1 MAFPR
6 EIYKALEDI
15 VGKENIS
22 ENIGIC
28 ETYRNVPA
36 QSSAHYGPSEHW
48 TPLPQAVIL
57 PGSTE
62 EVQNIIKVCNKY
74 NIEFKASTTFWS
86 TMGYIGS
93 DFALQMDLRRMKSI
107 KIDAK
112 NMCAIVEPYAI
123 AATVQAEAMKLGLNV
138 NIAGVGC
145 SSSTLANFSSWVAF
159 GPNSISMGQ
168 GSENILGLEWV
179 LPNGEVL
186 RTGSLGSGDGW
197 FCGEGPGPS
206 TRGLLRGI
214 FGTAGSSGVCTK
226 MAVRLHPWP
235 GPADFPTY
243 GQAPAYKADWGPRFK
258 CYTLCF
264 PDWQAWARSVQYF
277 HESDVVYSGH
287 RQFNMFG
294 RNLKAAMLEIITN
307 PELQLSDLETLVD
320 DPYIKEQ
327 NEKMKLDYQIIIAGF
342 SDKDME
348 YKEKAVDYIL
358 EQTGGWK
365 SEMMLQKDKHDYA
378 LLYLTRLGHKNL
390 NFVMCG
396 AYEGTF
402 GLSSNVWKTIEV
414 VEEAAALKRKWEVEH
429 DHIAATGGDS
439 AMGSLSGIG
448 GGGATGWE
456 FFTNFDAYD
465 KESIR
470 GTCKFVD
477 GNQEFMNKYSFGSDF
492 CRWNSDCRKMD
503 GYNYTQEEHN
513 EFYKNTAQP
522 WVFAYQYKIRE
533 MINPKNLCG
542 SYFRTLD
549 PKILEEQEQE

>member
-6 EIYKALEDI
+6 EIYQALEDI
-15 VGKENIS
+15 VGKRNIS

-28 ETYRNVPA
+28 ETYRSIPS

-48 TPLPQAVIL
+48 TPLPQAVVL

-62 EVQNIIKVCNKY
+62 EVQNVIRICNKY
-74 NIEFKASTTFWS
+74 GIEFKASTTFWA

-93 DFALQMDLRRMKSI
+93 DFAIQIDTRRMKSV

-112 NMCAIVEPYAI
+112 NMCAVVEPFAI
-123 AATVQAEAMKLGLNV
+123 AATVQAEVMKYGLNI
-138 NIAGVGC
+138 NIPGVGC
-145 SSSTLANFSSWVAF
+145 SSSTLANFSSWIAF

-168 GSENILGLEWV
+168 GSENVLGMEWV

-186 RTGSLGSGDGW
+186 RTGSLGAGEGW

-206 TRGLLRGI
+206 LRGILRGI
-214 FGTAGSSGVCTK
+214 FGAAGSLGVCTK

-243 GQAPAYKADWGPRFK
+243 GTVPAYKADFGPNFK

-264 PDWQAWARSVQYF
+264 PTWEAWARSVQYF
-277 HESDVVYSGH
+277 HESDVAYSGH

-294 RNLKAAMLEIITN
+294 RNLKGAMLNIITDADK
-307 PELQLSDLETLVD
+307 QLSDLEELVN
-320 DPYIKEQ
+320 DPYIQKE
-327 NEKMKLDYQIIIAGF
+327 NEKMKLDYQVIIAGF
-342 SDKDME
+342 SERDME
-348 YKEKAVDYIL
+348 YKEKAIDYIL

-365 SEMMLQKDKHDYA
+365 SEMMLEKDKHDYA

-402 GLSSNVWKTIEV
+402 GLSSNVWKTIQV
-414 VEEAAALKRKWEVEH
+414 VEEAVALKRKWEVEH
-429 DHIAATGGDS
+429 DSIAATGGDS

-465 KESIR
+465 KNSVH
-470 GTCKFVD
+470 GTAKFVD
-477 GNQEFMNKYSFGSDF
+477 GNQEFHNKYSFGPDF
-492 CRWNSDCRKMD
+492 CRWNSDVRHMN

-513 EFYKNTAQP
+513 QMFANAPQP
-522 WVFAYQYKIRE
+522 WVYAYQYKIRE
-533 MINPKNLCG
+533 AINPKNLCG
-542 SYFRTLD
+542 TYFRTVD
-549 PKILEEQEQE
+549 PKCLEK